1 MAAHRVVCI
10 ALACAAL
17 ATGQNPSS
25 RAGTPGQKAS
35 EHALTTEQKRLNIE
49 SFELIWS
56 TIRDQ
61 YWDPGFGGVNW
72 TAVHDELRP
81 KIDNAATM
89 RQAREV
95 MAQMMGRLGKS
106 HFAII
111 PADVYDDVDAGTGEG
126 RGSGTAGLDVRVI
139 GEHAL
144 ITNVEDGSP
153 AAVQGIHAGWEIL
166 SIDGV
171 ELATMLRRLSEIY
184 RESTARAL
192 YLERAVT
199 AKLSGD
205 PGSTVQAQFL
215 DGAGKRVTK
224 RIDRI
229 QPPGTLARFGYLP
242 PMHVWIKSRKLAGDV
257 EYVAFNLFLD
267 PARLMPEFGDAVHSC
282 ADCAGI
288 IIDLRGN
295 PGGLGIM
302 AMGMAGWFIEKPDQH
317 LGTMHTR
324 QAPLKFTVNPRP
336 PIYRGPVAILVDGS
350 SGSTSEVFAGG
361 MKDLGRAR
369 IFGTRTAGAAL
380 PSAIDRLPNGDAFQH
395 ALADYISEGGQPL
408 EGVGVAPDLEVKLT
422 RAALLAGRD
431 PVLDAAIEW
440 IHSQK

>member
-1 MAAHRVVCI
+1 MDGHRIFCI

-17 ATGQNPSS
+17 ATGQNPSGPLAAPGPK
-25 RAGTPGQKAS
+25 AG
-35 EHALTTEQKRLNIE
+35 EHALTAEQKRLNIE

-81 KIDNAATM
+81 HIEHAATM
-89 RQAREV
+89 QQAREV
-95 MAQMMGRLGKS
+95 MRQMMGRLGKS

-126 RGSGTAGLDVRVI
+126 RGSGTAGLDVRVL
-139 GEHAL
+139 GENAL
-144 ITNVEDGSP
+144 VTTVEDGSP
-153 AAVQGIHAGWEIL
+153 AAAQGVHAGWEIL
-166 SIDGV
+166 AIDGA
-171 ELATMLRRLSEIY
+171 ELAPMLRRLSELY
-184 RESTARAL
+184 RDSTARAL

-205 PGSTVQAQFL
+205 PGSTVPVQFL
-215 DGAGKRVTK
+215 DGADKRVTM
-224 RIDRI
+224 RIGRI
-229 QPPGTLARFGYLP
+229 QPQGTLAHFGYLP
-242 PMHVWIKSRKLAGDV
+242 PMHVWIKARKLAGNI

-267 PARLMPEFGDAVHSC
+267 PARLMPEFGGAVHSC
-282 ADCAGI
+282 ADCAGV

-302 AMGMAGWFIEKPDQH
+302 AMGMAGWFIDKPDQH

-336 PIYRGPVAILVDGS
+336 PIYRGPVAILVDSS
-350 SGSTSEVFAGG
+350 SGSTAEVFAGG

-408 EGVGVAPDLEVKLT
+408 EGVGVAPDVEVKLT

-431 PVLDAAIEW
+431 PALDAALEW
-440 IHSQK
+440 IHSRQ